1 METKVE
7 ASRSFKVSEF
17 EGPLDL
23 LLYMIRKNE
32 INIYDIPIAQI
43 TEQYIEYLYNAQTMD
58 IEDLTSFHAM
68 ATTLLYIKS
77 RTLLPVEITEDSGE
91 DPRAEL
97 VERLIEYQK
106 YKKLSELMEEKESE
120 NEWLIERKRLQHN
133 LPFADE
139 DMWEKAD
146 IWDLLKSFSS
156 LAINLPA
163 ERIIDLYEE
172 VTVNE
177 KTTLL
182 NEFLEN
188 KGECR
193 FTELVTRAGVL
204 DVVCAF
210 LAVLEAAK
218 MRMIVIYQNRLF
230 GDILIRPN
238 RQENMSANS

>member
-1 METKVE
+1 MEQKPE
-7 ASRSFKVSEF
+7 PSRSFKLSEF

-43 TEQYIEYLYNAQTMD
+43 TEQYIEYLYNAQSMD
-58 IEDLTSFHAM
+58 IDELTGFHAM
-68 ATTLLYIKS
+68 AATLLYIKS

-106 YKKLSELMEEKESE
+106 YKKLSELMEEKEKE
-120 NEWLIERKRLQHN
+120 NEWIIERKRLQHN
-133 LPFADE
+133 LPFSD
-139 DMWEKAD
+139 DNIWEKVD

-156 LAINLPA
+156 LTVNLPA

-188 KGECR
+188 RGECR
-193 FTELVTRAGVL
+193 FTELITRAGTL

-218 MRMIVIYQNRLF
+218 FRMIVIYQNRLF
-230 GDILIRPN
+230 GDILIKPAIQN
-238 RQENMSANS
+238 